1 MPTETPPELIITN
14 LHRNFTGVSATIDQL
29 LRFQEQNYDL
39 LFSGSSLPAVRSKP
53 VSIGHAIAKSRRAPC
68 GRQHVLWHVRRN
80 CEMFW
85 AIFARDVLRFPI
97 KTVFT
102 SAAIRRHSAFSRFL
116 ISKMDAVIATS
127 PKAAR
132 FIPNVVAV
140 VPHGVDTTR
149 FQPSGNRDLAWQN
162 TGYPGTSG
170 IATVGR
176 VRPEK
181 GTDLFVDTMIRV
193 LPNRP
198 GTTALILGKTEAK
211 FIRFQAALERRIA
224 EAGLS
229 EQILFTGEIEKSVL
243 PSILSALSLLVA
255 VPRYE
260 GYGMTPLEAMA
271 SGTPV
276 VVSDTGAFS
285 TFVANG
291 KSGLLVPVGDVER
304 TCKAVSSLLDNP
316 LLAESMAQRSR
327 ETAENDFS
335 IARELQGIDDVYQ
348 RFWQREAVLG
358 ESSLLARAR
367 QSFLKQYHK
376 YHKKAA

>member
-1 MPTETPPELIITN
+1 MNPMPTETPPELIVTN
-14 LHRNFTGVSATIDQL
+14 LNRNFTGVSATIDQL
-29 LRFQEQNYDL
+29 LRFQEQNYNL
-39 LFSGSSLPAVRSKP
+39 LFSGSPLPTVRSQP
-53 VSIGHAIAKSRRAPC
+53 VSIWSAIAKSRRAPRN
-68 GRQHVLWHVRRN
+68 RQHVLWHVRRN

-85 AIFARDVLRFPI
+85 AIFARDVLRFPV

-102 SAAIRRHSAFSRFL
+102 SAAIRRHSAFPRLL

-127 PKAAR
+127 QKAAG
-132 FIPNVVAV
+132 FVPNVVAV
-140 VPHGVDTTR
+140 VPHGVDTNR
-149 FQPSGNRDLAWQN
+149 FQPAENRSLAWQN

-198 GTTALILGKTEAK
+198 GMTALIIGKTDVK
-211 FIRFQAALERRIA
+211 FVRFKAALERRIA

-229 EQILFTGEIEKSVL
+229 DRILFTGEVEKAAL

-291 KSGLLVPVGDVER
+291 KSGLLVPVGDLGR
-304 TCKAVSSLLDNP
+304 TCNAVSSLLEDS
-316 LLAESMAQRSR
+316 LLAESMSQGAR
-327 ETAENDFS
+327 ETAEKDFS
-335 IARELQGIDDVYQ
+335 IAREFQGVDEVYQ
-348 RFWQREAVLG
+348 RFWQYEAPDKV
-358 ESSLLARAR
+358 
-367 QSFLKQYHK
+367 
-376 YHKKAA
+376 AA